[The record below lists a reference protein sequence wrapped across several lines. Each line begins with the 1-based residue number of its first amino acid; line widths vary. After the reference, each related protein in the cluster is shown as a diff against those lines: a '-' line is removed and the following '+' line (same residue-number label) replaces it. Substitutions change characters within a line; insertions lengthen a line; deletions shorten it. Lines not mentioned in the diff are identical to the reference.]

1 MPFQRLYL
9 NHLGKNQ
16 LHRVKTLIPQAIL
29 LNLLLGLLFYLSTS
43 ALSSSLLSIFNAK
56 GAVMQFAEE
65 YYAIRAIGYPLT
77 LATFGI
83 FGVFRG
89 LQNTSWAMAISM
101 IGCGINII
109 LDIVLVYGIDGVIP
123 SLGVKGAA
131 IASLAAQLIMFL
143 LAIYYLLTRTS
154 FGIRITT
161 KINPELSRLLSL
173 SLDLFVRTIALQ
185 VAYFLGTRFSA
196 GYGDEYVAAHTIVM
210 NIWLFSAFLSML
222 FRCR

>member
-1 MPFQRLYL
+1 MKITIKEINRLAIPAIIAGIAEPL
-9 NHLGKNQ
+9 ISLVDTAIIGHLGTAELAGVGIATSLFTLIIWVLAQTKSAVSAIVSQHLGKNQ

-154 FGIRITT
+154 FGIRI
-161 KINPELSRLLSL
+161 P
-173 SLDLFVRTIALQ
+173 
-185 VAYFLGTRFSA
+185 
-196 GYGDEYVAAHTIVM
+196 
-210 NIWLFSAFLSML
+210 
-222 FRCR
+222 